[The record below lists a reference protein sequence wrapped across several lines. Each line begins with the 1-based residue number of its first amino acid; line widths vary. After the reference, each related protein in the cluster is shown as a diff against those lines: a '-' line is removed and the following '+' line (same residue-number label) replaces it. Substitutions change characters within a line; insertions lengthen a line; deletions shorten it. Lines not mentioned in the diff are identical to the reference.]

1 MHVNMAINA
10 ILIYMRYFYIE
21 LAHNIFSWTTFNE
34 KRCVIMGVM
43 SNWKYFPKNSDI

>member
-10 ILIYMRYFYIE
+10 ILIYMQYFYIK
-21 LAHNIFSWTTFNE
+21 LAHSWTTFNE
-34 KRCVIMGVM
+34 KRRVIMGVM